1 MMRLF
6 HLCRNTS
13 KIVPYRFDNLKNNKT
28 DFYSLS
34 DFGET
39 IDQKYI
45 VASLLLIVMYFSEF
59 SQYKFNCSFQLEA
72 SLKQK
77 IKGSYFEIRK
87 RFRDNDP
94 EQKGNI
100 SR

>member
-13 KIVPYRFDNLKNNKT
+13 IIVPYRFDNLKNNKT

-34 DFGET
+34 DFEET

-45 VASLLLIVMYFSEF
+45 VASLPLIVMYFSEF
-59 SQYKFNCSFQLEA
+59 SQYKFNCSF
-72 SLKQK
+72 
-77 IKGSYFEIRK
+77 
-87 RFRDNDP
+87 
-94 EQKGNI
+94 
-100 SR
+100 